1 MLEYCANSELHPA
14 SAGSGVLS
22 RHQFSAKLQQVAQDP
37 ESKPATESR
46 WSHRDAMNKS
56 MKERWTTGD
65 ISGFG
70 FAFTLV
76 LLGTILSA
84 YSDRPVFWLLVG
96 PGPLVVGL
104 TVVTFLRYV
113 SKEHPEM
120 RFIETRKSRRNYRP
134 QRVKLISPGG

>member
-1 MLEYCANSELHPA
+1 MS
-14 SAGSGVLS
+14 LS
-22 RHQFSAKLQQVAQDP
+22 RQHFSAKLQQVAQDP
-37 ESKPATESR
+37 ESKPATEGG

-56 MKERWTTGD
+56 MKEHWTTGD

-113 SKEHPEM
+113 SRERTEI
-120 RFIETRKSRRNYRP
+120 RFTETRKSRRNYRP
-134 QRVKLISPGG
+134 RPVKLIRRGGYL

>member
-1 MLEYCANSELHPA
+1 M
-14 SAGSGVLS
+14 VLS

-37 ESKPATESR
+37 ESNPSIEGR

-56 MKERWTTGD
+56 MKEHWTTGD

-76 LLGTILSA
+76 LFGTILSA

-113 SKEHPEM
+113 SRERPEM
-120 RFIETRKSRRNYRP
+120 RFMETRKSRRNYRP
-134 QRVKLISPGG
+134 RPVKLIRRGGYL

>member
-1 MLEYCANSELHPA
+1 
-14 SAGSGVLS
+14 
-22 RHQFSAKLQQVAQDP
+22 
-37 ESKPATESR
+37 
-46 WSHRDAMNKS
+46 

>member
-1 MLEYCANSELHPA
+1 MATRSV
-14 SAGSGVLS
+14 AGGVLDLS
-22 RHQFSAKLQQVAQDP
+22 EALFSAKLQQVAQDP
-37 ESKPATESR
+37 ESKPTIAGR

-56 MKERWTTGD
+56 MKERWTTHD

-84 YSDRPVFWLLVG
+84 YSDQPVFWLLVG

-113 SKEHPEM
+113 SRERPEI
-120 RFIETRKSRRNYRP
+120 RFTETRKSRRNYRP
-134 QRVKLISPGG
+134 RRVNLISPGG